1 MTASIRPVAPNGRQV
16 TFRFDRRDGWRLPLF
31 QNRAAGLLIA
41 LILAVGLTATGFAHR
56 VPSQSEQMQQM
67 VVAMGGSIHDLCGD
81 TTDGRQG
88 DCPAC
93 RLVNFVTPEPVGLRL
108 VALGTLLVLVI
119 PVAARSPPMRRVR
132 DPACGVR
139 GPPSV

>member
-1 MTASIRPVAPNGRQV
+1 M
-16 TFRFDRRDGWRLPLF
+16 LLF

-41 LILAVGLTATGFAHR
+41 LVLAVGLTAMGFAHR

-67 VVAMGGSIHDLCGD
+67 VVAMGGSIHDICGD

-93 RLVNFVTPEPVGLRL
+93 RLVNLITPEPVGLRL
-108 VALGTLLVLVI
+108 ATLIPVLVVER
-119 PVAARSPPMRRVR
+119 PPAAEKSPLRAGYMILRAPCGGLHRF
-132 DPACGVR
+132 DPPFRATLR
-139 GPPSV
+139 GPG